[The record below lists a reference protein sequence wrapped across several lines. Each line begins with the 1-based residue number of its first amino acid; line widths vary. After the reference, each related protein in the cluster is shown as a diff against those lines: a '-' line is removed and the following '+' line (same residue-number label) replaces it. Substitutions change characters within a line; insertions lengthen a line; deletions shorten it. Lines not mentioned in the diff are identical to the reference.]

1 MRGLRRISACATF
14 ALALFA
20 TSARKQPEPQARVAE
35 PQASVAAPKAKAA
48 AEWVELD
55 RVVDGD
61 TIRVRRHGRSES
73 LRLISVDTEERLGP
87 GHPATATKPQTVFG
101 EETALWAVKLFEGLS
116 KDGRPPK
123 VGLVFPD
130 GAEKRDVYDR
140 LLCHVLLPDGS
151 DYNLML
157 VKLGKSPYFNKYG
170 NDPIDD
176 PAFSAAQRAARQEK
190 LGIWDP
196 ATNDPKTPGAPSAK
210 RPYPELIA
218 WWNARSIAVDG
229 WRKRSAVVPSSVDA
243 EDPEAL
249 ERAAASDADVDVF
262 GELERIFDEKDGERT
277 VLFRHGEKRPALRVV
292 IPEASK
298 DAHRP
303 LDLDLATR
311 EFHQNYVW
319 VHGRIGRGARG
330 YEMRSEGPDRWRRA
344 GPEPALPPPPRVK

>member
-1 MRGLRRISACATF
+1 MRSPLLLPLRTSLAAVF
-14 ALALFA
+14 GAAALAVA
-20 TSARKQPEPQARVAE
+20 AQKTAE
-35 PQASVAAPKAKAA
+35 PKSRAAETKAR
-48 AEWVELD
+48 AEWVEVE

-61 TIRVRRHGRSES
+61 TLRVQLRGRSES

-87 GHPATATKPQTVFG
+87 GHPASATKPQTVFG
-101 EETALWAVKLFEGLS
+101 EETALWAEKLFAGLGV
-116 KDGRPPK
+116 DGARPR

-130 GAEKRDVYDR
+130 GIEKRDVYDR
-140 LLCHVLLPDGS
+140 LLCHVLLPDRS
-151 DYNLML
+151 DYNLLL

-176 PAFSAAQRAARQEK
+176 AGFTAAQRAARQEK

-196 ATNDPKTPGAPSAK
+196 ATNVPKTPGAPSAK

-218 WWNARSIAVDG
+218 WWNARSLAVES
-229 WRKRSAVVPSSVDA
+229 WRKRSAVQPSAVDA

-249 ERAAASDADVDVF
+249 ERAALSGAEIDVF
-262 GELERIFDEKDGERT
+262 GELERIFEETNGDRT

-298 DAHRP
+298 EAHAA

-311 EFHQNYVW
+311 AFRQNYVW
-319 VHGRIGRGARG
+319 VHGQVRRGARG
-330 YEMRSEGPDRWRRA
+330 YEIRSEGPDRWRRA

>member
-1 MRGLRRISACATF
+1 MRGLRRITACAT
-14 ALALFA
+14 LALGLLA
-20 TSARKQPEPQARVAE
+20 TSAQKAD
-35 PQASVAAPKAKAA
+35 SKAKVD

-61 TIRVRRHGRSES
+61 TIRVRRHDRSES

-87 GHPATATKPQTVFG
+87 GHPASATKPQTVFG
-101 EETALWAVKLFEGLS
+101 EETALWAEKLFAGLG
-116 KDGRPPK
+116 KDGARPK
-123 VGLVFPD
+123 VGLVFP
-130 GAEKRDVYDR
+130 GGVEKRDAYDR

-176 PAFSAAQRAARQEK
+176 PAFSAAQRSARQEK

-196 ATNDPKTPGAPSAK
+196 ATNAPKTPGAPSAK

-218 WWNARSIAVDG
+218 WWNARSIAVES
-229 WRKRSAVVPSSVDA
+229 WRKRSAAVPASVDA
-243 EDPEAL
+243 EDPDAL
-249 ERAAASDADVDVF
+249 ERAALSGEEVDVF
-262 GELERIFDEKDGERT
+262 GELERIFEETNGDRT

-292 IPEASK
+292 IPEA
-298 DAHRP
+298 AREAYRT

-311 EFHQNYVW
+311 EFRQNYVW
-319 VHGRIGRGARG
+319 VHGRICRGARG
-330 YEMRSEGPDRWRRA
+330 YEMRSGGPDLWRRA
-344 GPEPALPPPPRVK
+344 GPEPALPPPPRAKEANATAPPRVK